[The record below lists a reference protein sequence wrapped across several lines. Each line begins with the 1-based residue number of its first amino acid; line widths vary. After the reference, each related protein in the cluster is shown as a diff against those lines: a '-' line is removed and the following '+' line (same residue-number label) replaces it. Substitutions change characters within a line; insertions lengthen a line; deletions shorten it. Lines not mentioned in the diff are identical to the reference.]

1 MEEKNYNFKED
12 NEKLRDEID
21 QLNFTLSIL
30 QEKEKNHEINYK
42 NLKDLQNQYDTRT
55 EDLKKDYRLKEENL
69 KKKYEKLEESVNSKL
84 REQEEEYQD
93 KICKLSSQIKEF
105 QKANLKHVKDLEDYR
120 EKLQESERF
129 FKIKEEEFED
139 IVSSKDR
146 KLKELEMCIKSI
158 SDEASNQI
166 NKLSD
171 SVSEFNE
178 KINLYKFKESQ
189 MQVEYNELIIQNQ
202 MLLKKVEENNNQEM
216 KSFDAGNNTSSNER
230 RNTVNT
236 VELIVSFNFY
246 LMS

>member
-1 MEEKNYNFKED
+1 MEEKNYNYKED

-178 KINLYKFKESQ
+178 KINLYKLKESQ

>member
-1 MEEKNYNFKED
+1 
-12 NEKLRDEID
+12 
-21 QLNFTLSIL
+21 
-30 QEKEKNHEINYK
+30 
-42 NLKDLQNQYDTRT
+42 
-55 EDLKKDYRLKEENL
+55 
-69 KKKYEKLEESVNSKL
+69 
-84 REQEEEYQD
+84 
-93 KICKLSSQIKEF
+93 
-105 QKANLKHVKDLEDYR
+105 
-120 EKLQESERF
+120 
-129 FKIKEEEFED
+129 
-139 IVSSKDR
+139 
-146 KLKELEMCIKSI
+146 MCIKSI

-178 KINLYKFKESQ
+178 KINLYKLKESQ

>member
-1 MEEKNYNFKED
+1 M
-12 NEKLRDEID
+12 
-21 QLNFTLSIL
+21 
-30 QEKEKNHEINYK
+30 
-42 NLKDLQNQYDTRT
+42 
-55 EDLKKDYRLKEENL
+55 
-69 KKKYEKLEESVNSKL
+69 
-84 REQEEEYQD
+84 
-93 KICKLSSQIKEF
+93 SSQIKEF

-178 KINLYKFKESQ
+178 KINLYKLKESQ

>member
-1 MEEKNYNFKED
+1 LEEKNYNFKED

>member
-93 KICKLSSQIKEF
+93 KFCKLSSQIKEF

-178 KINLYKFKESQ
+178 KINLYKLKESQ